1 MSNSFRLFSH
11 TWVAILLMACGFL
24 VWADVLRIQRV
35 EYLSG
40 LAEPSAA
47 EAPAPGSAAAGN
59 PVWRP
64 NLIVPGHDN
73 TSFEWLDQ
81 TQQMF
86 ALGQWRVRHVDYEN
100 APFGHRVDSPSPY
113 RWWLGALAWV
123 DHSVSGKPI
132 APSVEQAALFADPL
146 LHLIFLV
153 GVTLFVAWQFGAFPA
168 ALIAVGIATVFP
180 FAAGFIPGAPND
192 HGMALICLFWSVLLL
207 FPGIVA
213 VYSGRPARRW
223 FFLAGVAG
231 GLGLWIGLAIQVP
244 VLVGIALGG
253 LMAAW
258 VARSAAPQVAD
269 SAAKILPWS
278 WWALGGGIASFAA
291 YLIEYYPD
299 HLGSW
304 DLKTIHPLFGLA
316 WLGGGAL
323 LAQITE
329 WIQGAG
335 RSRARIGTISRGA
348 LYAAAFAALPVVMWR
363 THNLAFLDTNLRSFQ
378 LTMLSGGISADNLWH
393 WLLHEQNTLSLWATI
408 LPVLLLAPAGWL
420 IFRSRT
426 QTAVRVSLAVAVV
439 PLLVAAGFACE
450 QLNWWNPVDTLLLV
464 LLVTITTAFVGPNS
478 RRFSR
483 WVWSGL
489 LGVVFVLGALQI
501 SPPVHGETTN
511 ALDETEIWGL
521 VERDLARWLAMHVP
535 DANTVVLA
543 PNNQTISLYY
553 YGGLRGLATLSK
565 ENMDGLGVAVRIL
578 SASTPEEA
586 KELVNERGITEIV
599 IPSWD
604 SYLAIYTR
612 MGMGMINGTFYDQ
625 LINWQLPPWLKPM
638 PYQFPT
644 ISGLEKQSVTILQVV
659 DDQDDATAF
668 SRLGEYFL
676 ETGQMNQAARYGLL
690 LRRFPADLGALTVR
704 AEIESAG
711 GNKKEYDRIFES
723 MLRRLAGKADR
734 ALPWDRR
741 VSLAVV
747 LAMHQRPD
755 LARIQTRRCI
765 AEATDARLRSLSATS
780 LYRLQVLGKAYGMP
794 ISDPHL
800 RQLALDLLPSDFRN
814 HL

>member
-1 MSNSFRLFSH
+1 
-11 TWVAILLMACGFL
+11 
-24 VWADVLRIQRV
+24 
-35 EYLSG
+35 
-40 LAEPSAA
+40 
-47 EAPAPGSAAAGN
+47 
-59 PVWRP
+59 
-64 NLIVPGHDN
+64 LIVPGHDN

-86 ALGQWRVRHVDYEN
+86 ALGQWRVRHIDYEN
-100 APFGHRVDSPSPY
+100 APFGHQVDSPSPY
-113 RWWLGALAWV
+113 RWWLGTIAWV
-123 DHSVSGKPI
+123 DHAVSGKPI
-132 APSVEQAALFADPL
+132 PPAVEQAALFADPL

-153 GVTLFVAWQFGAFPA
+153 GATLFVAWQFGAFPA
-168 ALIAVGIATVFP
+168 ALLAVGIATVFP
-180 FAAGFIPGAPND
+180 FAAGFLPGAPND
-192 HGMALICLFWSVLLL
+192 HGIGLICVFWSVILL
-207 FPGIVA
+207 FPGIAA
-213 VYSGRPARRW
+213 VYSGGRPRRW

-231 GLGLWIGLAIQVP
+231 GLGLWVGLAIQVP

-258 VARSAAPQVAD
+258 VARAAARGGAD
-269 SAAKILPWS
+269 SAAKTLPWL
-278 WWALGGGIASFAA
+278 WWALGGGIATFAA
-291 YLIEYYPD
+291 YLIEYYPN

-304 DLKTIHPLFGLA
+304 NLRTIHPLFGLA

-335 RSRARIGTISRGA
+335 RSKLGIGLISRGV

-363 THNLAFLDTNLRSFQ
+363 THNLAFLDTNLLSFQ
-378 LTMLSGGISADNLWH
+378 LTRLSGGISAPELWS

-408 LPVLLLAPAGWL
+408 LPVVLAAPAVWL
-420 IFRSRT
+420 ILRSRT
-426 QTAVRVSLAVAVV
+426 QTVVRVSLAIALV
-439 PLLVAAGFACE
+439 PSLVATGFACQ
-450 QLNWWNPVDTLLLV
+450 QLNWWNQVDTLLLV
-464 LLVTITTAFVGPNS
+464 LMIAITTAFVNPDS

-483 WVWSGL
+483 WIWSGFL
-489 LGVVFVLGALQI
+489 AVVFVLGALQI
-501 SPPVHGETTN
+501 SPPIHGETTN
-511 ALDETEIWGL
+511 ALEETEIWGL
-521 VERDLARWLAMHVP
+521 VERDLARWLALHVA

-543 PNNQTISLYY
+543 PNNQTVSLYY

-586 KELVNERGITEIV
+586 KELINERGVTEIV
-599 IPSWD
+599 MPSWD
-604 SYLAIYTR
+604 SYLAVYTR
-612 MGMGMINGTFYDQ
+612 MGMGMINGTFYAQ
-625 LINWQLPPWLKPM
+625 LINWELPAWLKPM

-644 ISGLEKQSVTILQVV
+644 IGGLDKQSVTILQVV
-659 DDQDDATAF
+659 DDQDDATAS

-676 ETGQMNQAARYGLL
+676 ETGQMNQATRYGLL

-711 GNKKEYDRIFES
+711 GNKVEYDRIFES

-747 LAMHQRPD
+747 LAMNKRPD
-755 LARIQTRRCI
+755 LARKQVQRCI
-765 AEATDARLRSLSATS
+765 AEATDARLRSLSAVS
-780 LYRLQVLGKAYGMP
+780 LYRLLVLSKAYGMP